1 VSQPPQSGPRSDPL
15 EWLRPSPG
23 RLQGGDRAWTADGE
37 IIDGLIG
44 NSAAMRA
51 VLQMID
57 NAAETDATVLT
68 WGESG
73 VGKEMVPRLLHQLS
87 PRRYHPFVKVNC
99 AALPLELLESE
110 LFGYE
115 RGAFT
120 GAHRQKPGKFE
131 QADKGTIFLDEIGEM
146 PLPLQA
152 KLLHVLQDREFS
164 RLGSEQNVRVDVRV
178 VAATNKE
185 LARLVEERVFR
196 ADLYYRLNVVNI
208 PVPPLRDR
216 REEIP
221 VLAEHFLRRFAEQY
235 GRPIV
240 GITPATMRRFMD
252 YAWPGNVRELENIVK
267 RIVVLRSESW
277 VPEALGAGPTPGRA
291 GAEPVTAARHQV
303 AAAVGDET
311 LGLKEIARRAAADAE
326 REAITRVLDLVRW
339 NRMEAS
345 RRLKVNYKTLLQKIQ
360 EHGLGGE
367 ERSSAS

>member
-1 VSQPPQSGPRSDPL
+1 
-15 EWLRPSPG
+15 
-23 RLQGGDRAWTADGE
+23 
-37 IIDGLIG
+37 
-44 NSAAMRA
+44 MRA
-51 VLQMID
+51 VLLMID

-185 LARLVEERVFR
+185 LARLVEDRVFR

-208 PVPPLRDR
+208 PVPPLRER

-221 VLAEHFLRRFAEQY
+221 ILAEHFLRRFAEQY
-235 GRPIV
+235 GRPVVAISA
-240 GITPATMRRFMD
+240 ATMQRFMEFS
-252 YAWPGNVRELENIVK
+252 WPGNVRELENIVK
-267 RIVVLRSESW
+267 RIVVLRSEAW
-277 VPEALGAGPTPGRA
+277 VPEALVRTPGTACGGPVVEPPPVVPAWHRA
-291 GAEPVTAARHQV
+291 TPAPGGE
-303 AAAVGDET
+303 EE
-311 LGLKEIARRAAADAE
+311 LGLKEIARRAAAGAE
-326 REAITRVLDLVRW
+326 REALRRVLELVRW

-360 EHGLGGE
+360 EHGLGSDEGPT
-367 ERSSAS
+367 S